1 MKRGR
6 PISTTR
12 AEYEKRLRAVKP
24 GHSFFVPDARQEG
37 MGRLRKV
44 AKAIGIDI
52 EIHEVEIDEV
62 YQLPGVRVFVKTVDT
77 A

>member
-12 AEYEKRLRAVKP
+12 AEYEKRLRAIAP
-24 GHSFFVPDARQEG
+24 GQSFFVADVRQDG

-44 AKAIGIDI
+44 AKAIGVDI

-62 YQLPGVRVFVKTVDT
+62 YQLPGVRVFRKSVDT

>member
-6 PISTTR
+6 PISVTR
-12 AEYEKRLRAVKP
+12 AAYEERLQKLTS
-24 GHSFFVPDARQEG
+24 GQSFFIPDARQDG

-44 AKAIGIDI
+44 AKAINVDI

-62 YQLPGVRVFVKTVDT
+62 YQLPGVRVFRK
-77 A
+77 